1 MRYGV
6 RTMKAAGRPGRRG
19 GFTLVEVLVASS
31 LAAVAAGVIFS
42 GFISMQKNFIA
53 GNSYIDIHRDARM
66 AMDWLAK
73 DIRWAI
79 ELEPSHGA
87 YATSNNCIVL
97 RVPSVDSAGNVID
110 VENDHDFIIFKL
122 KAGSPTELERIV
134 DAKDGVSGRIDEIRT
149 VADNIDSLEFSYNG
163 TELYSVG
170 NFNAVTHLDIVLTTS
185 TTVTGVELTD
195 TLSTTTKLRNKE

>member
-1 MRYGV
+1 MLFR
-6 RTMKAAGRPGRRG
+6 
-19 GFTLVEVLVASS
+19 S
-31 LAAVAAGVIFS
+31 
-42 GFISMQKNFIA
+42 
-53 GNSYIDIHRDARM
+53 
-66 AMDWLAK
+66 LAK

-97 RVPSVDSAGNVID
+97 RVSSVDSAGNVID

-195 TLSTTTKLRNKE
+195 TLSTTTKFRNRG